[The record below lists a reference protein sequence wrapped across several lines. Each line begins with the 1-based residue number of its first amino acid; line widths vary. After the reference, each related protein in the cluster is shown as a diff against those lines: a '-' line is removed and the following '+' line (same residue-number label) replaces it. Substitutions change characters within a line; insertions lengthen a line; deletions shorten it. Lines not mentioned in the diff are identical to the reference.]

1 MSVFFG
7 VKWYNA
13 NLTIK
18 RRMWIM
24 KLKMNVRMKL
34 FTGFGI
40 VLILLLIISLTSITR
55 MTQMGS
61 ITTEINDSLMPT
73 IVKLNHISFR
83 ISNLQVLILKE
94 AFETNA
100 SDRGTIE
107 AGIDSIMVVLNNDLK
122 EYQANIAKSDEKE
135 LFDAFTKEWSV
146 LTKQFPL
153 LFEASK
159 SNDKDKQNKILET
172 TETNYNNSISA
183 LNRLINFNT
192 TAGNTATQKSVELN
206 NFGKL
211 LIIILTSI
219 ACVIGIAVAWVI
231 SYIISNPVS
240 KLSIQMEKIA
250 KGDLTV
256 EPIRVKNRDEI
267 GTLVTS
273 FNKMIAD
280 LRVILT
286 QVKQTTLLVT
296 TSSEHL
302 TLHALQT
309 SKASNQISIAIEEVA
324 IGTLSQEHA
333 TNESAKAMEEMA
345 VGIQKIA
352 ESSAFVSESSREA
365 EGAANKGNQ
374 NVIKTIDQMKTI
386 GQTVEESSKLLD
398 KLDKHSIEISHII
411 QVIRNIA
418 SQTNLLALN
427 ASIEAA
433 RAGEHGRG
441 FAVVAGEIRKLAEQS
456 SKSAHQIGELIRN
469 IQADSSFTVTSMSK
483 VSLEVKSGMELADE
497 TGHVFERILTAVHNV
512 AEQVEEVSA
521 ASEQMSAGS
530 EQISASLQEMSSI
543 AKVSTSR
550 TQNVTRFTQD
560 QLTTMQIINTAAA
573 DLGKMAHELKESI
586 SKFNV

>member
-24 KLKMNVRMKL
+24 KLKMNVRMNL

-146 LTKQFPL
+146 STKQFPL

-159 SNDKDKQNKILET
+159 SNDKDKQNKILDT

-543 AKVSTSR
+543 AKDSTSR

>member
-1 MSVFFG
+1 
-7 VKWYNA
+7 
-13 NLTIK
+13 
-18 RRMWIM
+18 MWIM

-73 IVKLNHISFR
+73 IVKLNQISFR

-94 AFETNA
+94 ASATNA
-100 SDRGTIE
+100 NDRGTIE
-107 AGIDSIMVVLNNDLK
+107 AGIGIIMVVLNDNLK
-122 EYQANIAKSDEKE
+122 EYQAKIVKPDEKE
-135 LFDAFTKEWSV
+135 LFDTFTEKWSES
-146 LTKQFPL
+146 TKQFPL
-153 LFEASK
+153 LFEAFK
-159 SNDKDKQNKILET
+159 SNDKDKQKIILDT

-211 LIIILTSI
+211 LIIILTVI
-219 ACVIGIAVAWVI
+219 ACVIGIAVAWII
-231 SYIISNPVS
+231 SFLISNPVS
-240 KLSIQMEKIA
+240 KLSVQMEKIA

-267 GTLVTS
+267 GSLVTS

-286 QVKQTTLLVT
+286 QVKQTTLHVT

-302 TLHALQT
+302 MLHAIQT
-309 SKASNQISIAIEEVA
+309 SKASNQISVAIEEVA
-324 IGTLSQEHA
+324 VGTLSQEQA
-333 TNESAKAMEEMA
+333 TNESARAMEEMA
-345 VGIQKIA
+345 TGIQKIA
-352 ESSAFVSESSREA
+352 ESSALVSESSREA
-365 EGAANKGNQ
+365 EGEANKGNE

-386 GQTVEESSKLLD
+386 GLTVEESSKLLD
-398 KLDKHSIEISHII
+398 KLDQHTIEISHII
-411 QVIRNIA
+411 QVIRNIS

-456 SKSAHQIGELIRN
+456 SNSAHQIGELIQN

-512 AEQVEEVSA
+512 AEQVGEVSA

-530 EQISASLQEMSSI
+530 EQISASLQEMSGI
-543 AKVSTSR
+543 AKESTSR
-550 TQNVTRFTQD
+550 TQNVTQFTQD
-560 QLTTMQIINTAAA
+560 QLEIMQIINTSAA